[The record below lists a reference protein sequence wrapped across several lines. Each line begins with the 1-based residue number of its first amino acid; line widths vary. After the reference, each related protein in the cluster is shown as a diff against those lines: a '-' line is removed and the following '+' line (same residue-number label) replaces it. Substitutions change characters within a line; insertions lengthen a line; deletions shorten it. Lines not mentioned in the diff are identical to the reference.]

1 MTNYRRCHTI
11 MINSTTTQPQANPA
25 FTGFV
30 AYAQTHLHWTQT
42 QALHYWLAHPHFAY
56 QLGQQLHH

>member
-1 MTNYRRCHTI
+1 MTNSTI
-11 MINSTTTQPQANPA
+11 TQLQADRA

-30 AYAQTHLHWTQT
+30 TYTQTHLHWNRT
-42 QALHYWLAHPHFAY
+42 QALHYWLAHPQFAY

>member
-1 MTNYRRCHTI
+1 ML
-11 MINSTTTQPQANPA
+11 NSTIVQSQTNPA

-30 AYAQTHLHWTQT
+30 TYAQTHLHWTQT
-42 QALHYWLAHPHFAY
+42 QALRYWLAHPQFAY